1 MNDKRSKKKASKC
14 FSRALGFTMTESLIT
29 VSIIGTISAIAVPE
43 YIAQRHKSCQA
54 YPESIISQ
62 TMSQLQA
69 FNDEYGVAAENW
81 GELNKIATLMTSNGV
96 ASSGDFE
103 WIELPSCDY
112 KLEVKK
118 NGNLYTLIAA
128 QNGAFSE
135 GPMQETENANE
146 IAPEKN
152 TFNVIGCLNVTTGA
166 SDIRRGNG
174 AAAASTDELRCT

>member
-1 MNDKRSKKKASKC
+1 
-14 FSRALGFTMTESLIT
+14 MT
-29 VSIIGTISAIAVPE
+29 
-43 YIAQRHKSCQA
+43 R
-54 YPESIISQ
+54 
-62 TMSQLQA
+62 
-69 FNDEYGVAAENW
+69 
-81 GELNKIATLMTSNGV
+81 NGV
-96 ASSGDFE
+96 ATSGDFE

-118 NGNLYTLIAA
+118 DGSLYTLTAA
-128 QNGAFSE
+128 QNGAFSG
-135 GPMQETENANE
+135 GPTQEIENANE